1 MMSDLKQ
8 QSKRKFNIDITSRAE
23 NIGTERKRLREEQI
37 DELLL
42 RTLLDGTRIL
52 PSDVKIRKILND

>member
-1 MMSDLKQ
+1 MSE
-8 QSKRKFNIDITSRAE
+8 FNQKSNRNFIIDGPSQADNNGR
-23 NIGTERKRLREEQI
+23 ERKRLREEQR

-52 PSDVKIRKILND
+52 LSDIKNGR